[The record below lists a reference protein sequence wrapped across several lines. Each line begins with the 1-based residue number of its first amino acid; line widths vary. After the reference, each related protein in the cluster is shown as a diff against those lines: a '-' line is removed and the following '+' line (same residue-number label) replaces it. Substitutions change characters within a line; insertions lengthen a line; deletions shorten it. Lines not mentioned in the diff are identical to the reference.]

1 MEHLSKK
8 NLNKYLRYYRNI
20 LIIPK
25 SWEIKIKLDN
35 EIDEYANVE
44 WEYKH
49 KKFTININPNKTKTL
64 DDLKDSI
71 IHELLHILFSPTST
85 KIHSTLNKIAKREKI
100 NIIITKKNFDK
111 IEELLIIHLS
121 GIIFNIMKGSNNAK
135 K

>member
-1 MEHLSKK
+1 
-8 NLNKYLRYYRNI
+8 
-20 LIIPK
+20 
-25 SWEIKIKLDN
+25 
-35 EIDEYANVE
+35 
-44 WEYKH
+44 
-49 KKFTININPNKTKTL
+49 TININPNKTKTL